1 MGNLE
6 SDTVSVISE
15 IKPIANAG
23 PDQTVDSGDMVRL
36 DGSGSSTNPAG
47 GSLTYQWTQTSGPSV
62 TLNDPTAVNPTF
74 NAPDVL
80 LQRDL
85 VFELVVTNEQGIQS
99 EPDSVT
105 ITVVSDFEGSVGSGN
120 NVNIQVQE
128 NSGNSVVG
136 QHGFGRYLF

>member
-1 MGNLE
+1 
-6 SDTVSVISE
+6 
-15 IKPIANAG
+15 
-23 PDQTVDSGDMVRL
+23 MVVVVVQL
-36 DGSGSSTNPAG
+36 SQVFL
-47 GSLTYQWTQTSGPSV
+47 LTYQWTQTSGPSV

-136 QHGFGRYLF
+136 QHGFGRYFLLTHPSSKDNQRNRIVR